1 MKNVEEKLLCTL
13 HFPAE
18 FNKEIAEIFSVKVA
32 NTVQCPRSSC
42 HRQSRIVWGISEKKD
57 IIFPPLKDF
66 PICTTYGPQPPWSCR
81 LLNFPFF
88 VIVVC

>member
-32 NTVQCPRSSC
+32 NTVQCPRSFC
-42 HRQSRIVWGISEKKD
+42 HRQSRIVWGISEKKGL
-57 IIFPPLKDF
+57 IGHEMKRYNISAF
-66 PICTTYGPQPPWSCR
+66 
-81 LLNFPFF
+81 
-88 VIVVC
+88 